1 MNTYKI
7 LHQFNDG
14 LFTDLIEVWKDIENY
29 EGAYQISSLGRVK
42 SLTRTRLS
50 KGISIARIS
59 GRDMKQKT
67 SKCGYKVIGFCSD
80 AVKEHF
86 SVHRLVAIAFISNPE
101 NKPTV
106 NHIDGNKENNKVSNL
121 EWATQ
126 TEQMVHASV
135 NDLLETRGPPK
146 YSKKLKQ
153 EIQDYYNNNE
163 ISISKLAIMFG
174 MSERT
179 AGRIVVEVAPR
190 PTTRIKKDGTRV
202 VEPILTQEQV
212 TEIKKLRA
220 EGWTLIRL
228 SEKFNRGL
236 SQMHRVVN
244 NMSRNSLI
252 E

>member
-1 MNTYKI
+1 MNEYKI
-7 LHQFNDG
+7 LQSFKNG
-14 LFTDLIEVWKDIENY
+14 VLTDLFEVWKDIEDY
-29 EGAYQISSLGRVK
+29 EGSYQISSLGNVR

-50 KGISIARIS
+50 KGLSIAQIK
-59 GRDMKQKT
+59 GREMKQKT
-67 SKCGYKVIGFCSD
+67 SRCGYKVIGFCSD

-86 SVHRLVAIAFISNPE
+86 SVHRLVALAFVANPE

-106 NHIDGNKENNKVSNL
+106 NHIDGNKNNNKMSNL
-121 EWATQ
+121 EWATH
-126 TEQMVHASV
+126 TEQMVHAST

-146 YSKKLKQ
+146 FSKKFKQ
-153 EIQDYYNNNE
+153 EVQDYYNSND
-163 ISISKLAIMFG
+163 ISITGLSIKFG

-179 AGRIVVEVAPR
+179 AGRIVREVKPR
-190 PTTRIKKDGTRV
+190 PTTRIKKDGTRT

-220 EGWTLIRL
+220 EGWTFIKLA
-228 SEKFNRGL
+228 EKFNRGL

-244 NMSRNSLI
+244 NKSRNSLI